1 MSGGSWDYVGDKV
14 HDPADRLLKESCP
27 YRRALGR
34 RLKLIAVALHEIE
47 WVDSGD
53 TSPGDEMSAVRA
65 ALGGGRA
72 AVAAALVESV
82 ASAKD
87 AQAEL
92 AMLLSEA
99 EAMGG

>member
-1 MSGGSWDYVGDKV
+1 MSGGSWDYVSDKV
-14 HDPADRLLKESCP
+14 DEAAGRLLKESCP

-34 RLKLIAVALHEIE
+34 RLKLMAEALHEIE
-47 WVDSGD
+47 WVDSSD
-53 TSPGDEMSAVRA
+53 TSHPAEVPSIRA
-65 ALGGGRA
+65 ALGGGKG
-72 AVAAALVESV
+72 AVAAALAESV

-99 EAMGG
+99 EALGG